1 MIKRNI
7 VITGGTDGIGLALT
21 KQLIDKKQNV
31 FIIGRN
37 ESKGNSILNS
47 IKSPNLEFF
56 QCDLSELGEIKKI
69 LITLNNIK
77 NIDVLINNAGAI
89 FDKRCLNSD
98 GIEKT
103 FSLNHLSYLAL
114 STGLVEKLENS
125 DDPRIINVASNA
137 HKRYKIDINDLE
149 NKNDYNGWKAYC
161 RSKLLNIF
169 FTYSFKDKLKTK
181 INSNCLHPGFVN
193 SNFGNNNQNFYRFL
207 INILKN
213 LFAIDSDKAALSP
226 FNLAINNDY
235 KGVNGK
241 YFFKLKETKS
251 SKESYNMELANQIW
265 NKSLEY
271 LKVWNY

>member
-1 MIKRNI
+1 MLKKNI

-21 KQLIDKKQNV
+21 KQLINKNQNV

-37 ESKGNSILNS
+37 ESKGNAILNS

-56 QCDLSELGEIKKI
+56 KCDLSELSEIKKI
-69 LITLNNIK
+69 LKTLNNIK
-77 NIDVLINNAGAI
+77 SIDVLINNAGAI
-89 FDKRCLNSD
+89 FDKRSLNTD

-103 FSLNHLSYLAL
+103 FFLNHLSYFAL
-114 STGLVEKLENS
+114 SIGLVEKLENS
-125 DDPRIINVASNA
+125 NDPRIINVASNA

-149 NKNDYNGWKAYC
+149 NQKNYNGWKAYC

-169 FTYSFKDKLKTK
+169 FTYSFKDKIKTK

-213 LFAIDSDKAALSP
+213 LLAISTDEAAQTPL
-226 FNLAINNDY
+226 NLAISDEY
-235 KGVNGK
+235 KGINGK
-241 YFFKLKETKS
+241 YFFKLNEKKS
-251 SKESYNMELANQIW
+251 SKESYDIDLANQIW
-265 NKSLEY
+265 IKSM
-271 LKVWNY
+271 NYIKNFE

>member
-1 MIKRNI
+1 MLKRNI

-21 KQLIDKKQNV
+21 KHLIDKNQKV
-31 FIIGRN
+31 FIIGKN
-37 ESKGNSILNS
+37 ETKGNTILNS
-47 IKSPNLEFF
+47 LKSPNLEFF
-56 QCDLSELGEIKKI
+56 QCDLSELSEIKKI

-89 FDKRCLNSD
+89 FEKRSLNSD

-103 FSLNHLSYLAL
+103 FFLNHLSYFAL
-114 STGLVEKLENS
+114 STGLVEKLEKSN
-125 DDPRIINVASNA
+125 DPRIINVASNA

-149 NKNDYNGWKAYC
+149 SRNNYNGWKAYC

-169 FTYSFKDKLKTK
+169 FTYSFKDKIKTK

-193 SNFGNNNQNFYRFL
+193 SNFGNNNKSYFRFL

-213 LFAIDSDKAALSP
+213 LLAIDTEKAALSP
-226 FNLAINNDY
+226 LNLALNDDF
-235 KGVNGK
+235 KNIDGK
-241 YFFKLKETKS
+241 YFFKLKEKKS
-251 SKESYNMELANQIW
+251 SKESYDIELANQVW

-271 LKVWNY
+271 LKL